1 MQPAPA
7 MIPIMGVRTM
17 RRDRV
22 NHTTNP
28 ATNDNRPRVLVL
40 DVARRAEAAAR
51 DLAAMAANE
60 SERRLV
66 GLILEGAMHRVGLA

>member
-51 DLAAMAANE
+51 DLAAMATTA
-60 SERRLV
+60 SERRIV
-66 GLILEGAMHRVGLA
+66 GLILEGAMARAGLS